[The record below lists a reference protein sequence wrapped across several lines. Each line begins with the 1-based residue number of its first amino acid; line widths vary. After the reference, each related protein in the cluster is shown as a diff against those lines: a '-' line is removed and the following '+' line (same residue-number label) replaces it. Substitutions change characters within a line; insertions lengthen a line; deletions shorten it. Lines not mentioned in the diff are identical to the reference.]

1 MASGLNVDV
10 QPTSLTV
17 GPNAPPL
24 TLMITIHNG
33 TAVVDQFKPVIEEL
47 PEEWYTMPAGPV
59 SLFPGAREII
69 RVTVQPPNT
78 ATAGDYPLRIV
89 VTSTADPG
97 LRSDAQAV
105 VRITANNQFDLDMTP
120 KKVIGRKGRYT
131 LMVRN
136 TGNSGLSLSLEATD
150 DEERCRYHFD
160 TEEVVLE
167 PGRRQ
172 SVRLTVRPQRSGW
185 VGQRAEYGF
194 QVIAKPAKGQSKTIQ
209 GRIVHTP
216 RLRTWRPVI
225 SVFKFWVV
233 VGIIAVFVASQGGIS
248 GVQQKAPGWKADVT
262 RATCDRMNLF
272 CATPTVVP
280 KVIKHKVVK
289 VQPGT

>member
-1 MASGLNVDV
+1 MANAVNVDV

-17 GPNAPPL
+17 GPNSPAL
-24 TLMITIHNG
+24 TFMVSVHNG
-33 TAVVDQFKPVIEEL
+33 TSVVDQFKLGIEEL
-47 PEEWYTMPAGPV
+47 PEEWYTLPSGPV
-59 SLFPGAREII
+59 SLFPGAREMI
-69 RVTVQPPNT
+69 RISVKPPDD
-78 ATAGDYPLRIV
+78 ARAGDYPMRVI

-97 LRSDAQAV
+97 LRTDAQAV
-105 VRITANNQFDLDMTP
+105 VRISANNQFDLDMTP

-136 TGNSGLSLSLEATD
+136 TGNADLSLTLEATD
-150 DEERCRYHFD
+150 DEERCRYHFE
-160 TEEVVLE
+160 TEDVVLE

-194 QVIAKPAKGQSKTIQ
+194 QVIAKPAQGQTKTIQ

-233 VGIIAVFVASQGGIS
+233 VALIAAFVASQGGIS

-262 RATCDRMNLF
+262 KATCDRMNVF
-272 CATPTVVP
+272 CPTPTVVP
-280 KVIKHKVVK
+280 KVIKHKA
-289 VQPGT
+289 PTARSGT